1 MTCQGCEARREWM
14 IKHARQAKERMQRV
28 LMSLGVG
35 TKQSVDSTEQSNE
48 SIDKSVTPID
58 QPVSAD
64 QQRTDSSD
72 Q

>member
-14 IKHARQAKERMQRV
+14 KKHARQAKERMQRV

-35 TKQSVDSTEQSNE
+35 AKQSVDS
-48 SIDKSVTPID
+48 ID
-58 QPVSAD
+58 QPVSSD
-64 QQRTDSSD
+64 QQRTDSTD

>member
-35 TKQSVDSTEQSNE
+35 TKQSVDS
-48 SIDKSVTPID
+48 IDQSVTPID

-64 QQRTDSSD
+64 QQRAERSD

>member
-14 IKHARQAKERMQRV
+14 KKHARQAKERMQRV

-35 TKQSVDSTEQSNE
+35 TKQSVDS
-48 SIDKSVTPID
+48 ID

-64 QQRTDSSD
+64 QQRTDSTD

>member
-1 MTCQGCEARREWM
+1 MTCKSCEARREW
-14 IKHARQAKERMQRV
+14 IKKHARQAKERMQRV

-35 TKQSVDSTEQSNE
+35 TKQSVDS
-48 SIDKSVTPID
+48 ID

-64 QQRTDSSD
+64 QQRTDSTD

>member
-1 MTCQGCEARREWM
+1 MTCKSCEARREWM

-35 TKQSVDSTEQSNE
+35 TKQSVDS
-48 SIDKSVTPID
+48 ID
-58 QPVSAD
+58 QPDDAD
-64 QQRTDSSD
+64 QQRTDSTN

>member
-14 IKHARQAKERMQRV
+14 KKHARQAKERMQRV

-35 TKQSVDSTEQSNE
+35 TKQSVDS
-48 SIDKSVTPID
+48 IDQPVTPID

-64 QQRTDSSD
+64 QQRTDSTD

>member
-1 MTCQGCEARREWM
+1 MTCKSCEARREWM

-35 TKQSVDSTEQSNE
+35 TKQSVDS
-48 SIDKSVTPID
+48 ID

-64 QQRTDSSD
+64 QQRTDSTD

>member
-35 TKQSVDSTEQSNE
+35 TKQSVDS
-48 SIDKSVTPID
+48 ID
-58 QPVSAD
+58 QPDGAD
-64 QQRTDSSD
+64 QQRAERSD